1 MGCGPSTQNAGDRIA
16 ITPINANAKMAA
28 AKNKQ
33 HKSEDEKRR
42 DSQKNARKMIGLDES
57 NPSESHLVD
66 RSDNGEQVR
75 QKITAEEAASPD
87 KKTASTLKNF
97 NKQLRKNAQ
106 DDPSFAGIGVG
117 PRDTNPESM
126 QKIPS
131 ANRNAQSQMS
141 ASTQPADDD
150 EEWQFMQNMKD
161 HKQRAKNKN
170 KFKHMIQDGA
180 AASGGNPA
188 EENKD
193 EESDELPS
201 DDEFFVEEPEVGD

>member
-1 MGCGPSTQNAGDRIA
+1 MNS
-16 ITPINANAKMAA
+16 
-28 AKNKQ
+28 
-33 HKSEDEKRR
+33 
-42 DSQKNARKMIGLDES
+42 
-57 NPSESHLVD
+57 
-66 RSDNGEQVR
+66 
-75 QKITAEEAASPD
+75 
-87 KKTASTLKNF
+87 
-97 NKQLRKNAQ
+97 
-106 DDPSFAGIGVG
+106 
-117 PRDTNPESM
+117 NPESM

-131 ANRNAQSQMS
+131 ANRNARSQMS